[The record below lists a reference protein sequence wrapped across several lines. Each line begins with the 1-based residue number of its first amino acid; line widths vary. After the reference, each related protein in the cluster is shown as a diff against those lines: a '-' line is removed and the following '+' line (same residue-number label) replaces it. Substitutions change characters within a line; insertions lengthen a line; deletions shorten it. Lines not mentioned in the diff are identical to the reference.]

1 MLLKN
6 HGTML
11 GEMRKALTDKLFCL
25 AADGNGGQRFRLREE

>member
-6 HGTML
+6 RGTML
-11 GEMRKALTDKLFCL
+11 GGAHKALNDKLFCL